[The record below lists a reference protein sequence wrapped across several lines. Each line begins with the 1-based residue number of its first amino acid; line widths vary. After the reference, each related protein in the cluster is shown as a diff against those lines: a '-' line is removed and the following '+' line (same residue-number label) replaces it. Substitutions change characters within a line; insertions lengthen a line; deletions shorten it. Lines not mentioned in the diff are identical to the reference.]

1 MFAITLRHIRHQLAR
16 LGGEECTFHSNERI
30 KMYRQTMLDKRHKAA
45 TKKKKRKEEAPRN
58 SMHNT
63 KTAIT

>member
-30 KMYRQTMLDKRHKAA
+30 KMYRQTMLDKRHKEA
-45 TKKKKRKEEAPRN
+45 TKNKKEEAPRN